1 MASPNINGN
10 KPMKPGIYY
19 DISNDEYHSGIGI
32 SKSGLDLIAK
42 SPAHYKAVVDGL
54 VKREPTKAQSLGT
67 AFHELLLEPE
77 LFWSKHVEPLKRD
90 EYPDAKQSGDL
101 VEMINELNK
110 TRLPKLSASGS
121 KDELIARI
129 IVEIHANDTTEL
141 ETLQGFKLSDLKNII
156 AGANEHR
163 DGLLKT
169 SGSSEEL
176 AKTLR
181 DNGVEFK
188 LWSEIKAEYAA
199 ANESKTILD
208 EELFYQL
215 INMRDAVYAH
225 PSAHK
230 LLTKVPGKAEVSA
243 YWHDPETGEL
253 CRVRPDFWRE
263 DGYIVDL
270 KTTTDASPE
279 GFAKSVANWNYHMQA
294 PYYMEGITYAAMQ
307 ADIDINPIKGF
318 VFLAV
323 EKDACV
329 VKGESKGVGV
339 YILDD
344 DAMEQGRIEF
354 RKNLN
359 TYVRCS
365 NENKWPGYSNKVEK
379 LSLPKW
385 AVKSEVE

>member
-1 MASPNINGN
+1 
-10 KPMKPGIYY
+10 MKPGIYY
-19 DISNDEYHSGIGI
+19 GISNEDYHSGASI

-42 SPAHYKAVVDGL
+42 SPAHYKAVIDGIT
-54 VKREPTKAQSLGT
+54 VREPTKAQSLGT
-67 AFHELLLEPE
+67 AFHEMLLEPD

-90 EYPDAKQSGDL
+90 DYTDAKQSADL

-110 TRLPKLSASGS
+110 TRLPKLSVTGS

-129 IVEIHANDTTEL
+129 IDEIHGGEMTDMEWIEGA
-141 ETLQGFKLSDLKNII
+141 KAVDLHNII
-156 AGANEHR
+156 KKENESR
-163 DGLLKT
+163 QGLLKT
-169 SGSSEEL
+169 SGSTEDL

-181 DNGVEFK
+181 ENGAEFK

-199 ANESKTILD
+199 ANEGKTILD
-208 EELFYQL
+208 DEMFYQL

-225 PSAHK
+225 PSANK

-253 CRVRPDFWRE
+253 CRVRPDWWRE

-279 GFAKSVANWNYHMQA
+279 GFAKSVVNWRYHVQA
-294 PYYMEGITYAAMQ
+294 PYYMDGLNHAAEQ
-307 ADIDINPIKGF
+307 SGTDIKPIKGF

-329 VKGESKGVGV
+329 VNGEAKGVGV
-339 YILDD
+339 YVLDEE
-344 DAMEQGRIEF
+344 ALHEGAAQY

-359 TYVRCS
+359 TYVLCS
-365 NENKWPGYSNKVEK
+365 NENKWPGYSNKVET
-379 LSLPKW
+379 LTLPKW
-385 AVKSEVE
+385 AFKSEEV

>member
-1 MASPNINGN
+1 MN
-10 KPMKPGIYY
+10 PGIYEN
-19 DISNDEYHSGIGI
+19 ISNEDYHGGEGI

-42 SPAHYKAVVDGL
+42 SPAHYKAVIDGIT
-54 VKREPTKAQSLGT
+54 VREPTKAQSLGT
-67 AFHELLLEPE
+67 AFHELLLEPD

-90 EYPDAKQSGDL
+90 DYPEAKQSADL

-110 TRLPKLSASGS
+110 TRLPKLILTGS
-121 KDELIARI
+121 KDELIGRI
-129 IVEIHANDTTEL
+129 ITEIHGNDTTDL
-141 ETLQGFKLSDLKNII
+141 ETFQGMKGADLKTVIME
-156 AGANEHR
+156 ANESR
-163 DGLLKT
+163 QGLLKT
-169 SGSSEEL
+169 SGSTEDL

-181 DNGVEFK
+181 ENGAEFK
-188 LWSEIKAEYAA
+188 LWSEIKEEYVT
-199 ANESKTILD
+199 ANEGKTIL
-208 EELFYQL
+208 EEEMFYQL

-225 PSAHK
+225 PSANK

-253 CRVRPDFWRE
+253 CRVRPDWWRE

-279 GFAKSVANWNYHMQA
+279 GFAKSVANWNYHVQA
-294 PYYMEGITYAAMQ
+294 PYYMEGMTYAAMQ
-307 ADIDINPIKGF
+307 AEIEIAPIKGF

-329 VKGESKGVGV
+329 VNGESKGVGV
-339 YILDD
+339 YILDE
-344 DAMEQGRIEF
+344 DAIQQGRNEF

-365 NENKWPGYSNKVEK
+365 NENKWPGYSSKVEK

-385 AVKSEVE
+385 AFKNEEA

>member
-1 MASPNINGN
+1 
-10 KPMKPGIYY
+10 MKPGIYY

-110 TRLPKLSASGS
+110 NRLPKLSVTGS
-121 KDELIARI
+121 KSELVQRVMQYCDAPTDETQDYLEGLTGPLLKA
-129 IVEIHANDTTEL
+129 EIE
-141 ETLQGFKLSDLKNII
+141 KLNQ
-156 AGANEHR
+156 NR
-163 DGLLKT
+163 QGLLKT

-199 ANESKTILD
+199 ANEGKTILD

-215 INMRDAVYAH
+215 INMCDAVYAH

-279 GFAKSVANWNYHMQA
+279 GFAKSLANWRYHVQA
-294 PYYMEGITYAAMQ
+294 PYYMEGMTYAAMQ

-329 VKGESKGVGV
+329 VNGESKGVGV

>member
-1 MASPNINGN
+1 MN
-10 KPMKPGIYY
+10 PGIYEN
-19 DISNDEYHSGIGI
+19 ISNDEYHGCEGI
-32 SKSGLDLIAK
+32 SKSGLDLVAK
-42 SPAHYKAVVDGL
+42 SPAHYKAVIDGIT
-54 VKREPTKAQSLGT
+54 VREPTKAQALGT

-90 EYPDAKQSGDL
+90 DYPQAKQSADL

-110 TRLPKLSASGS
+110 TRLPKLSMTGS
-121 KDELIARI
+121 KDELIGRI
-129 IVEIHANDTTEL
+129 ITDIHGNDTTDLGTFQGMKLTEL
-141 ETLQGFKLSDLKNII
+141 KSILTT
-156 AGANEHR
+156 ANESR
-163 DGLLKT
+163 EGLLKT
-169 SGSSEEL
+169 SGSTEEL

-181 DNGVEFK
+181 DNGVEFE
-188 LWSEIKAEYAA
+188 LWSEIKDEYAS
-199 ANESKTILD
+199 ANEGKTILED
-208 EELFYQL
+208 ELFYQL

-225 PSAHK
+225 PSANK

-253 CRVRPDFWRE
+253 CRVRPDWWRE

-279 GFAKSVANWNYHMQA
+279 GFAKSVANFRYHVQA
-294 PYYMEGITYAAMQ
+294 PYYMEGMMYAAMQ
-307 ADIDINPIKGF
+307 AEIDIAPIKGF

-329 VKGESKGVGV
+329 VNGESKGVGV

-344 DAMEQGRIEF
+344 DAIEQGRHEF

-365 NENKWPGYSNKVEK
+365 NENKWPGYSNKVER

-385 AVKSEVE
+385 AIKNEEV